1 MYVCV
6 RGERQERVS
15 ERRGVFPV
23 LTTRVRCKYSGD
35 FPLCVSVSFAFHMW
49 RQMAVACV
57 NQTNQSPEVEVDD
70 DSTTSS
76 VISLFSLL

>member
-1 MYVCV
+1 MYVCEGKGK
-6 RGERQERVS
+6 REFQKEEAFSLSLRPGS
-15 ERRGVFPV
+15 DANT
-23 LTTRVRCKYSGD
+23 LGD